1 MILKLDILE
10 ITTMLDHLGIMIL
23 DPQDTI
29 NLHLLQELMNLDIL
43 LGIMDLLLQEV
54 VMVVVD
60 IKIKSFHNDKILY

>member
-1 MILKLDILE
+1 MKLDILE

>member
-10 ITTMLDHLGIMIL
+10 ITTMLDHLGIMIQ